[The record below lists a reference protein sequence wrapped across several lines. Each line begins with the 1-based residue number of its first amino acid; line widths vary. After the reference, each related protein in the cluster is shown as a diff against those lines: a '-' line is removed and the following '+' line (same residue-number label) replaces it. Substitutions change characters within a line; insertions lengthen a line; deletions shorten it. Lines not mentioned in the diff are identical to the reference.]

1 MSSPRVYRP
10 SSLLA
15 LAVLLC
21 MGGGLGWMRFLRESR
36 GEAPTRSG
44 KVSSGIHFSAGIE
57 QGPGGRGD
65 GGGGAPAE
73 PSSGPPPI
81 GEGNGAP
88 GEASL
93 HPLRTGKLFWE
104 RQIETLERAPQLG
117 DAEKARQILAL
128 LPSLPEESFESATE
142 SAVRLLRDAEY
153 AAAKALLLNPRSHGR
168 VLSVLFA
175 DLLGR
180 RDGVVLPAL
189 IAIAKTPGHP
199 LEQAARDNLELLLGK
214 NVEGNWSQWE
224 QAAERSIRNRQTG
237 PP

>member
-1 MSSPRVYRP
+1 MLLPRIYRP

-15 LAVLLC
+15 VAVLLC
-21 MGGGLGWMRFLRESR
+21 VGGGLAWRRFLEDPRLEV
-36 GEAPTRSG
+36 PTASG
-44 KVSSGIHFSAGIE
+44 KVSLGTHLSAGIE
-57 QGPGGRGD
+57 QGLDGREEAQD
-65 GGGGAPAE
+65 RAAAE
-73 PSSGPPPI
+73 PASGPPGI
-81 GEGNGAP
+81 GDVDGVP
-88 GEASL
+88 GEISI
-93 HPLRTGKLFWE
+93 HTLRTGNLFWE
-104 RQIETLERAPQLG
+104 QQIEALERAPRVG

-128 LPSLPEESFESATE
+128 LPSLPEEALESATE

-153 AAAKALLLNPRSHGR
+153 PAAKVLLLNPRSHGR

-175 DLLGR
+175 DLLER

-214 NVEGNWSQWE
+214 NFGGNWRQWE
-224 QAAERSIRNRQTG
+224 RAAERSNLESGKG

>member
-1 MSSPRVYRP
+1 MSSPRVHRP
-10 SSLLA
+10 SSH
-15 LAVLLC
+15 LAVAGFLC
-21 MGGGLGWMRFLRESR
+21 VCGGLGWMRFLREPR
-36 GEAPTRSG
+36 GEAPARSG
-44 KVSSGIHFSAGIE
+44 KVSSGIHVSAGIE
-57 QGPGGRGD
+57 PRSGGRED
-65 GGGGAPAE
+65 WGGRAAE

-81 GEGNGAP
+81 GVGNGVP
-88 GEASL
+88 GEVSL

-104 RQIETLERAPQLG
+104 QQIETLERAPQLG
-117 DAEKARQILAL
+117 DGEKARQILAL
-128 LPSLPEESFESATE
+128 LPSFPEESFESATE

-199 LEQAARDNLELLLGK
+199 LERAARDNLELLLGK
-214 NVEGNWSQWE
+214 NVGGNWSQWE
-224 QAAERSIRNRQTG
+224 QAAERSIRDGRTG

>member
-1 MSSPRVYRP
+1 
-10 SSLLA
+10 
-15 LAVLLC
+15 
-21 MGGGLGWMRFLRESR
+21 MRFLREPR

-44 KVSSGIHFSAGIE
+44 KVSSEIHVSAGIE
-57 QGPGGRGD
+57 QRS
-65 GGGGAPAE
+65 GGGGGVGERAPAE
-73 PSSGPPPI
+73 PSPVPPPI
-81 GEGNGAP
+81 GVGNGVP
-88 GEASL
+88 GEVSL

-104 RQIETLERAPQLG
+104 QQIETLERAPQLG

-128 LPSLPEESFESATE
+128 LPSLPEESFELATE

-214 NVEGNWSQWE
+214 NVGGNWSQWE
-224 QAAERSIRNRQTG
+224 QAAERSIRDGRTG
-237 PP
+237 TP